1 MINKFLQYIQY
12 EKSYSFHT
20 VLSYHTDLNQ
30 FCQFLEVSPENF
42 SPDQI
47 SFQTIQNW
55 ILYLSENNNSARSI
69 SRKIST
75 LKSFWKFLLRNNLAK
90 NNPTLKIILP
100 KTKKTL
106 PVFYKQGEIN
116 AVLHKENSEKN
127 DFNDVRD
134 NLIINLLYQTG
145 VRVSELINIRESD
158 IDFSSK
164 EIKIIGKG
172 KKTRIIPIG
181 NNIAEEITKFRI
193 NKSINVE
200 KRNNYLIVD
209 KNGEPVN
216 RWKIYNIVHNKM
228 SAVSTMRKQ
237 SPHVFRHTFAT
248 TMLNNG
254 AEINTIKE
262 LLGHSSLAATQVY
275 THTNFKELNDIYKQ
289 AHPRAIKK
297 GGKI

>member
-20 VLSYHTDLNQ
+20 VLSYQTDLNQ

-47 SFQTIQNW
+47 SFQTIQSW

-145 VRVSELINIRESD
+145 VRVSELINIKESD

-164 EIKIIGKG
+164 GIKIIGKG

-181 NNIAEEITKFRI
+181 NNIAEEITKFRN

-216 RWKIYNIVHNKM
+216 RWKIYNIVQNKM